1 MLEWEG
7 VFARSALAKA
17 RDVESSARVDRAAKD
32 LAKLLAKAEIA
43 STVTHL

>member
-1 MLEWEG
+1 MLEWDG

-17 RDVESSARVDRAAKD
+17 RDVGSFARVDRAAKD
-32 LAKLLAKAEIA
+32 IAKLLAKAEMA